1 MIDPLT
7 AIAVATKAFNTV
19 NAMVAAGRDV
29 EDTLGQ
35 IGAWYGACS
44 DFNEAK
50 KQAENPPLFKR
61 LVARQSVEQEAMEI
75 YAKEKKIKQQE
86 KELRELLMYTYGP
99 TGYTELVALRRKIK
113 DQREKTIYAQER
125 KRKAVFWTTVQLGAL
140 TVLVYTLYIII
151 KLLIGMSNGNGI

>member
-1 MIDPLT
+1 MIDPIT

-19 NAMVAAGRDV
+19 KAMVAAGRDV

-86 KELRELLMYTYGP
+86 KELRELLMYSYGP
-99 TGYTELVALRRKIK
+99 QVIASLLHLEEISKINVK
-113 DQREKTIYAQER
+113 KLFTCNSAREKLCFGIAFKLQVYL
-125 KRKAVFWTTVQLGAL
+125 FWLIV
-140 TVLVYTLYIII
+140 VTLSFY
-151 KLLIGMSNGNGI
+151 

>member
-19 NAMVAAGRDV
+19 KAMVAAGRDV
-29 EDTLGQ
+29 EDTLGH

-113 DQREKTIYAQER
+113 DQREKTIYAQQR
-125 KRKAVFWTTVQLGAL
+125 KRKALFWTTIQLGAL
-140 TVLVYTLYIII
+140 GILVYTLYIII
-151 KLLIGMSNGNGI
+151 NLLIGMSNGNGI

>member
-19 NAMVAAGRDV
+19 KAMVAAGRDV
-29 EDTLGQ
+29 EDTLGH

-125 KRKAVFWTTVQLGAL
+125 KRKAFFWNSVQISAIFVLAYCCYLVFSLIIGATNVPVQ
-140 TVLVYTLYIII
+140 
-151 KLLIGMSNGNGI
+151 